1 MLEARRMDAEEG
13 ERGVPMFVM
22 SRERKRICKMTSVTG
37 VVEKPVE
44 LALRALTYSSR
55 PGEVV
60 LDLFGGSGSTLIAA
74 EKLGRRARLMEID
87 PAYPDVIVRR
97 WEQFTGEKTI
107 LDGDGRS
114 FEEVADERRRV
125 PA

>member
-1 MLEARRMDAEEG
+1 
-13 ERGVPMFVM
+13 
-22 SRERKRICKMTSVTG
+22 MTSVTG